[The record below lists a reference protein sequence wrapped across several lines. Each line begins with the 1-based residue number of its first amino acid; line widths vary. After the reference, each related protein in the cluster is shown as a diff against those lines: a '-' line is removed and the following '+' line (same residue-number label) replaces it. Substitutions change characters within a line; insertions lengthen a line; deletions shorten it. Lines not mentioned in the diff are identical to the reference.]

1 MGKTQLISSS
11 SPADGGQHLATPFS
25 PPPACRHAPTRSRG
39 CICVPREQNPG
50 LSSPTSRHRAGSCVL
65 SPGYA

>member
-1 MGKTQLISSS
+1 MGKTAHQLVISCRRRSAPGHPVLSSS
-11 SPADGGQHLATPFS
+11 CG
-25 PPPACRHAPTRSRG
+25 HAPTRSRG

-50 LSSPTSRHRAGSCVL
+50 LSTPTSRHRAGSCVL